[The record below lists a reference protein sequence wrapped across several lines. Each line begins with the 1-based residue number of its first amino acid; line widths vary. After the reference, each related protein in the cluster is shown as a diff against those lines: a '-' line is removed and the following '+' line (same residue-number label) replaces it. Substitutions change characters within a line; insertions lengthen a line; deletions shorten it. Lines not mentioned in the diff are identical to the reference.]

1 MHIKIIFM
9 KNKIA
14 FLVFLFAGTVF
25 ISAQEASC
33 KVLKVGIEKEYSG
46 KCKKGL
52 ADGKGIAKGRFLY
65 EGDFKKGLPHGKG
78 TLKFSYEEYYIG
90 EWKDG
95 LQDGK
100 GELHYKVKGIDSVK
114 AGVWEKGNYIG
125 KKAISPYI
133 IKYTNSVDRYTLL
146 KINDSDGGKT
156 NRVVIKFMQ
165 NGGTNGSVSN
175 VRLEGDS
182 GNLMAMNNAEGFENI
197 TFPFLCK
204 ISYTTLN
211 KFKTS
216 TNIATFE
223 FIINKPGDWELTLNN

>member
-1 MHIKIIFM
+1 M
-9 KNKIA
+9 KKRIA
-14 FLVFLFAGTVF
+14 YLIFLFAGTVM
-25 ISAQEASC
+25 ISAQESSC

-52 ADGKGIAKGRFLY
+52 ANGKGVAKGRFLY

-78 TLKFSYEEYYIG
+78 TLKFSHEEYYVG

-114 AGVWEKGNYIG
+114 VGIWENGNYIG

-133 IKYTNSVDRYTLL
+133 IKYSKGIDRYTLM
-146 KINDSDGGKT
+146 KISNSDGGKT

-165 NGGTNGSVSN
+165 NGGTNGSISN

-182 GNLMAMNNAEGFENI
+182 GNRISMNNAEGFENI
-197 TFPFLCK
+197 TVPFLCK
-204 ISYTTLN
+204 INYGTPN
-211 KFKTS
+211 KFRTS
-216 TNIATFE
+216 TNTATIE
-223 FIINKPGDWELTLNN
+223 FIINKPGDWELILNN

>member
-1 MHIKIIFM
+1 M
-9 KNKIA
+9 KKRIA

-25 ISAQEASC
+25 IAAQEDSC

-65 EGDFKKGLPHGKG
+65 DGDFKKGLPHGKG
-78 TLKFSYEEYYIG
+78 TLKFSQDEYYVG

-95 LQDGK
+95 LQEGK
-100 GELHYKVKGIDSVK
+100 GELHYKIKGIDSVK
-114 AGVWEKGNYIG
+114 IGVWEKGNYIG
-125 KKAISPYI
+125 KKAISPYNV
-133 IKYTNSVDRYTLL
+133 KYSTGVDRYSLM
-146 KINDSDGGKT
+146 KISEGDGGKN
-156 NRVVIKFMQ
+156 NRVIIKFMQ

-182 GNLMAMNNAEGFENI
+182 GNRMSINNAEGFENI

-204 ISYTTLN
+204 INYETLN
-211 KFKTS
+211 KFRTS
-216 TNIATFE
+216 TNSVIFE
-223 FIINKPGDWELTLNN
+223 FIINKPGDWELILNN